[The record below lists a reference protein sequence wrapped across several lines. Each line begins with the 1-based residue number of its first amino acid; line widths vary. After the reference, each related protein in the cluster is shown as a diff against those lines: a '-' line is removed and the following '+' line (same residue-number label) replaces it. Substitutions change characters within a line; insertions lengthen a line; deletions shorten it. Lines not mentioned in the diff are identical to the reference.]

1 MANPQ
6 KEDGYT
12 PIANELFEAFY
23 RCKLL
28 EYERVCI
35 MHIWRK
41 TYGWNKKGDWIA
53 NSQFALE
60 TGINRPNITR
70 TLRKLIAKNIVVK
83 NKKSLSVNKNYE
95 SWLVEWRVI
104 SPDNSVISPDN
115 KSLSHQIPTKEKKAT
130 IQKQLAS
137 KDAKKDMAW
146 KKYNENAHSEDLPA
160 IDMDSGEKIEDK
172 SDQESKQVT
181 QLIEWAEM
189 VRGQKFLD
197 RPTQRKFA
205 YQLKAAELSLSE
217 IRQTYMALLNSEYWK
232 EQKRLPDLKTVYSNL
247 KNKKHE

>member
-1 MANPQ
+1 MASPQ
-6 KEDGYT
+6 KENGYT

-28 EYERVCI
+28 EYERVCV

-53 NSQFALE
+53 NSQFAEE
-60 TGINRPNITR
+60 TGIPRPHIAR
-70 TLRKLIAKNIVVK
+70 TLKALLDKKIIQRGIRNI
-83 NKKSLSVNKNYE
+83 SVNKNYE
-95 SWLVEWRVI
+95 EWVVEWRVT
-104 SPDNSVISPDN
+104 SPGNRVTSPGN
-115 KSLSHQIPTKEKKAT
+115 ESLPHQVPTKESKAT
-130 IQKQLAS
+130 IQKKLAS
-137 KDAKKDMAW
+137 DDAKNNMAW
-146 KKYNENAHSEDLPA
+146 KKYNENQHSEDVPS

-181 QLIEWAEM
+181 QLIEWAEK

-205 YQLKAAELSLSE
+205 YQLKSANLSLSE
-217 IRQTYMALLNSEYWK
+217 IRQTYMTLLNSEYWK